1 MITYRN
7 QLKNKIDS
15 LQKLIDD
22 VNELNIG
29 GITIGGQEVIVD
41 MTCNK
46 IITTSLTTEE
56 LTSTKINT
64 NELTTNELTP

>member
-1 MITYRN
+1 MEV
-7 QLKNKIDS
+7 LES
-15 LQKLIDD
+15 
-22 VNELNIG
+22 VG
-29 GITIGGQEVIVD
+29 GVIVD

-46 IITTSLTTEE
+46 IITSLLTTEE